1 MACAWKLEGQ
11 AFPAGGDRPSLP
23 WSEAAA
29 ESRDS
34 EAPAAAP
41 VTTPAEEAA
50 PLPPSSDSER
60 SASSGDGPGGALYA
74 RVARREARPA
84 RVRDEEIG
92 RAHV

>member
-1 MACAWKLEGQ
+1 MARAWRLEGR
-11 AFPAGGDRPSLP
+11 AFRAGGDRRALP
-23 WSEAAA
+23 WPEAAA

-50 PLPPSSDSER
+50 PLPASSDSER

-74 RVARREARPA
+74 RVARRHLNEFYL
-84 RVRDEEIG
+84 
-92 RAHV
+92 